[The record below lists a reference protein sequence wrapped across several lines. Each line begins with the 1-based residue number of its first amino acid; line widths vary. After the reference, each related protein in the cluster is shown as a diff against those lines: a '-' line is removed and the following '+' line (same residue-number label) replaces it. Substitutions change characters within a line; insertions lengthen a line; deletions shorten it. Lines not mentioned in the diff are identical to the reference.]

1 MGDRRA
7 ISISRHC
14 TVPRTVRRRCA
25 QHLPCGR
32 SSSFPTCGWRAR
44 YSRQTGAT
52 SRSPGPRGGQ
62 VLVRRLADGEVTS
75 LAGTEHTEV
84 QAWSPDGRSLAV
96 IGSNELKAVDIA
108 TRGVRTIGRVPV
120 DAHLGA
126 AWNQDGM
133 ILIGGSRLR
142 RMSVA
147 GGHLAD
153 VYNPDPE
160 ILDQTSPSFLP
171 DGRRFLYA
179 QDSKNPARRGVFLG
193 ALDSPQVTRL
203 MPEPANA
210 VVSTRGYL
218 LFGRQG
224 TLFAQRFELE
234 TNRLA
239 GDPVSIGSGLGFVG
253 SFTIFDVGGD
263 ILVWANDSV
272 TPPARLTWFDRSGRK
287 LNEIGEVRRYVQIA
301 LAPDG
306 RNVAATEEEPKS
318 ALVCS

>member
-1 MGDRRA
+1 
-7 ISISRHC
+7 
-14 TVPRTVRRRCA
+14 
-25 QHLPCGR
+25 
-32 SSSFPTCGWRAR
+32 
-44 YSRQTGAT
+44 
-52 SRSPGPRGGQ
+52 
-62 VLVRRLADGEVTS
+62 
-75 LAGTEHTEV
+75 
-84 QAWSPDGRSLAV
+84 LAV
-96 IGSNELKAVDIA
+96 TGGNELKAVDIA
-108 TRGVRTIGRVPV
+108 TRVVRTIGGLPLDWHV
-120 DAHLGA
+120 GA
-126 AWNQDGM
+126 AWNQYGI

-142 RMSVA
+142 RMPVA
-147 GGHLAD
+147 GGHVAE

-171 DGRRFLYA
+171 DGRRFLFA

-239 GDPVSIGSGLGFVG
+239 GDPVSIGSGLGFAG
-253 SFTIFDVGGD
+253 PDTFFDVGGD
-263 ILVWANDSV
+263 ILVWANDNV
-272 TPPARLTWFDRSGRK
+272 TPLSRLTWFDSRGRK
-287 LNEIGEVRRYVQIA
+287 LHEIGEVRRYTQ
-301 LAPDG
+301 LRSHQMDETWRWERRSP
-306 RNVAATEEEPKS
+306 ES